1 MPELMPPQSWRKMEK
16 VISLFLELWRVSSSE
31 PLPLFLASFLVYS

>member
-1 MPELMPPQSWRKMEK
+1 MPELMPPQSWRKMEM
-16 VISLFLELWRVSSSE
+16 ISLFLELWRVSFSK